1 MPVAIAPRV
10 LVQDVFGRLGRF
22 TPGLTRPGT
31 SQTSPKQQNSDASDD
46 HFQPTRYAENLKE
59 AKPPENISKQS
70 SVERPVRPVRELLA
84 HRLISHRDG
93 LADVASDLAPAAA
106 DGIAL
111 DVETYGEDAL
121 DPRRGEIRLLTLQR
135 KDGTPWILDLKAVG
149 YDLGPVG
156 TILSGAVLIIHNARF
171 DLGFL
176 RTKCGLRADGRIVDT
191 LTASRLLSAGTNHG
205 NRLENVLSRHLGVEI
220 PKGLGKSDW
229 SGFLL
234 DDQLNYAAEDV
245 VHLHAL
251 REKLRSEL
259 TSAGLGK
266 VWELEEKVLHVVLDL
281 TANGFAVDEER
292 LHSIRERAIREA
304 VVCGDKIRGR
314 LGGSFNMA
322 SPKQLTTALR
332 GAGFEVDSTD
342 VETVRTIGD
351 ADLVASIVGYREA
364 EKLAQQAQ
372 SLLDASHHG
381 RIHAGYDP
389 TGTAT
394 GRFSCK
400 DPNLQNV
407 ARGELREC
415 FIAPEGRS
423 LVVCDYSQVELR
435 LAAFIAKD
443 ERMVETFKGG
453 QDLHTMTASTVLG
466 VPVDQVSKT
475 DRQLAKAVNFGLL
488 YGQSARGLVR
498 YAKTTYGVEISE
510 ERAREIRDKFF
521 HTYSGLAQWH
531 EASRTAAKRIRTTEA
546 RTVLGRRRLLPERES
561 KRGEWGRFTDLVN
574 TPVQGTAADGLK
586 AALVLIHERL
596 PADAHI
602 VSTVHDEVVVECPEP
617 EASAVLSLVRT
628 SMVEALEGMVDVP
641 VEVEGGVGRTWGGAK
656 G

>member
-1 MPVAIAPRV
+1 MADI
-10 LVQDVFGRLGRF
+10 F
-22 TPGLTRPGT
+22 
-31 SQTSPKQQNSDASDD
+31 
-46 HFQPTRYAENLKE
+46 EE
-59 AKPPENISKQS
+59 AKPPTFPEHS
-70 SVERPVRPVRELLA
+70 SVETPVRPVRELLA

-93 LADVASDLAPAAA
+93 LADVASDLAPSTA

-135 KDGTPWILDLKAVG
+135 KHGTPWIVDLKAVG
-149 YDLGPVG
+149 YDLGPLVE
-156 TILSGAVLIIHNARF
+156 ILSGAVLVVHNSRF

-176 RTKCGLRADGRIVDT
+176 RAKCGLRADGRIVDT
-191 LTASRLLSAGTNHG
+191 LTAARLLSHGTNNANDLG
-205 NRLENVLSRHLGVEI
+205 AVLSRHLGVVI

-229 SGFLL
+229 GGFLL
-234 DDQLNYAAEDV
+234 DDQLTYAAEDV

-251 REKLRSEL
+251 REKLREEL
-259 TSAGLGK
+259 TATGLGK
-266 VWELEEKVLHVVLDL
+266 VWELEEKVLHVVVDL
-281 TANGFAVDEER
+281 TATGFAVDEER
-292 LHSIRERAIREA
+292 LRSIQQRANREA
-304 VVCGDKIRGR
+304 EAWGEKIRGR
-314 LGGSFNMA
+314 LGGSFNVA

-332 GAGFEVDSTD
+332 GAGFEVDGTD
-342 VETVRTIGD
+342 VETVRSITD
-351 ADLVASIVGYREA
+351 QHLVESIVSYREA

-372 SLLDASHHG
+372 TLLDAARAG

-407 ARGELREC
+407 ARGELRDC
-415 FIAPEGRS
+415 FIAPPGRS

-435 LAAFIAKD
+435 LAAVIAKD
-443 ERMVETFKGG
+443 ERMVETFKAGT
-453 QDLHTMTASTVLG
+453 DLHATTASVVLG
-466 VPVDQVSKT
+466 VPVDQVSKA

-498 YAKTTYGVEISE
+498 FAKTSYGVDMTE
-510 ERAREIRDKFF
+510 ERAVEIRDKFF
-521 HTYSGLAQWH
+521 HTYSGLARWH
-531 EASRTAAKRIRTTEA
+531 KESRDAARRTRIKEA
-546 RTVLGRRRLLPERES
+546 RTVLGRRRLLPSLES

-586 AALVLIHERL
+586 AALILIHERL
-596 PADAHI
+596 PEDAHI
-602 VSTVHDEVVVECPEP
+602 VSTVHDEIVVECAEG
-617 EASAVLSLVRT
+617 EASAVLDLVRT

-641 VEVEGGVGRTWGGAK
+641 VEVEGGTGRTWGGAK

>member
-1 MPVAIAPRV
+1 
-10 LVQDVFGRLGRF
+10 
-22 TPGLTRPGT
+22 
-31 SQTSPKQQNSDASDD
+31 
-46 HFQPTRYAENLKE
+46 
-59 AKPPENISKQS
+59 
-70 SVERPVRPVRELLA
+70 
-84 HRLISHRDG
+84 
-93 LADVASDLAPAAA
+93 
-106 DGIAL
+106 
-111 DVETYGEDAL
+111 
-121 DPRRGEIRLLTLQR
+121 
-135 KDGTPWILDLKAVG
+135 
-149 YDLGPVG
+149 
-156 TILSGAVLIIHNARF
+156 
-171 DLGFL
+171 
-176 RTKCGLRADGRIVDT
+176 
-191 LTASRLLSAGTNHG
+191 
-205 NRLENVLSRHLGVEI
+205 
-220 PKGLGKSDW
+220 
-229 SGFLL
+229 
-234 DDQLNYAAEDV
+234 
-245 VHLHAL
+245 
-251 REKLRSEL
+251 
-259 TSAGLGK
+259 
-266 VWELEEKVLHVVLDL
+266 VWDLEEKVLHVVLDL

-292 LHSIRERAIREA
+292 LHSIRERASREA
-304 VVCGDKIRGR
+304 EACADKIRGR

-322 SPKQLTTALR
+322 SPKQLTAALR

-466 VPVDQVSKT
+466 VPVDQVSKQ

-510 ERAREIRDKFF
+510 GRAREIRDKFF
-521 HTYSGLAQWH
+521 HAYSGLAQWH
-531 EASRTAAKRIRTTEA
+531 EESRTAAKRIRTTEA

-586 AALVLIHERL
+586 AALVLIHKNL
-596 PADAHI
+596 PPHAHI
-602 VSTVHDEVVVECPEP
+602 VSTVHDEVVVECSEP
-617 EASAVLSLVRT
+617 EASSVLHLVRT

-641 VEVEGGVGRTWGGAK
+641 VEVEGGIGRTWGGAK

>member
-1 MPVAIAPRV
+1 MIPMAIAPRV
-10 LVQDVFGRLGRF
+10 LVQDIFGRLGRF
-22 TPGLTRPGT
+22 TPGPTRPET
-31 SQTSPKQQNSDASDD
+31 LETSPKQQNSDASDD
-46 HFQPTRYAENLKE
+46 HFEPTCVVNILEE
-59 AKPPENISKQS
+59 AKPSTSPAHG
-70 SVERPVRPVRELLA
+70 SVERPVRPVRELLN

-93 LADVASDLAPAAA
+93 LAEVALDLAPAAA

-149 YDLGPVG
+149 YDLGPLAE
-156 TILSGAVLIIHNARF
+156 ILSGAVLIIHNARF

-176 RTKCGLRADGRIVDT
+176 RAKCGLRADGRIVDT
-191 LTASRLLSAGTNHG
+191 LTAARLLSAGTNNG
-205 NRLENVLSRHLGVEI
+205 NRLENVLHRHLGVVI

-229 SGFLL
+229 GGFLL
-234 DDQLNYAAEDV
+234 DDQLTYAAEDV

-251 REKLRSEL
+251 REKLREEL
-259 TSAGLGK
+259 TAAGIGK
-266 VWELEEKVLHVVLDL
+266 VWELEERVLHVVVDL
-281 TANGFAVDEER
+281 TATGFAVDEER
-292 LHSIRERAIREA
+292 LRSIQNRARREGETWGEKIRE
-304 VVCGDKIRGR
+304 R
-314 LGGSFNMA
+314 LGGSFNVA
-322 SPKQLTTALR
+322 SPKQLTAALR
-332 GAGFEVDSTD
+332 GAGFEVDGTD
-342 VETVRTIGD
+342 VETVRSIPD
-351 ADLVASIVGYREA
+351 QHLVEAIVGYREA

-372 SLLDASHHG
+372 SLLEASHAG

-407 ARGELREC
+407 ARGELRDC
-415 FIAPEGRS
+415 FIAPPGRS

-443 ERMVETFKGG
+443 ECMVETFKAGT
-453 QDLHTMTASTVLG
+453 DLHTMTASVVLG
-466 VPVDQVSKT
+466 VPVDQVSKA

-488 YGQSARGLVR
+488 YGQGAPGLVR
-498 YAKTTYGVEISE
+498 YAKSNYGVEITE
-510 ERAREIRDKFF
+510 AQAREIRDKFF
-521 HTYSGLAQWH
+521 HTYSGLARWH
-531 EASRTAAKRIRTTEA
+531 NESRNAARRMRTTEA
-546 RTVLGRRRLLPERES
+546 RTVLGRRRLLPFLES

-574 TPVQGTAADGLK
+574 TPVQGTAADGIK

-596 PADAHI
+596 PVDAHI
-602 VSTVHDEVVVECPEP
+602 VSTVHDEVVVECAEP
-617 EASAVLSLVRT
+617 EAPAVLDLVRRG
-628 SMVEALEGMVDVP
+628 MVEALEGMVAVP
-641 VEVEGGVGRTWGGAK
+641 VEVEGGIGRTWGGGK